1 MNRIFYWIKR
11 LSSLRNYTLGNF
23 TVFVLVLFCIQYIPL
38 ESRAGVSMLKIGVS
52 FLCLFFLL
60 MRPPFMSKALMLL
73 TAYFVVVFA
82 LVSLHPQTFRLSTM
96 LYLLS
101 FIIVYLYVY
110 DSVVCRGIIDQ
121 NTFMKFIVGL
131 IYAYT
136 VVLMMQQA
144 LIIVGI
150 RSFPLLNLTQFLDR
164 GIGANSLSGEPSSAA
179 RLMAVLFLAL
189 IRMEELKQN
198 KRITIQHLWEKYRWP
213 TLGFLWT
220 MVTMGS
226 GTAMIALLLTSLY
239 FINIKQIIVTMGV
252 ILVLSLAV
260 RYIEFKPLQR
270 ASATIAAVMTG
281 DDQEVSKADGSAA
294 SRIIP
299 MLNFF
304 KLDFLDKDTWLGRGI
319 DFSDNNG
326 RNFTERY
333 KKSVLGNI
341 NEYGLISY
349 CVILVFIY
357 TCAIYRFFSL
367 ETLFFLVLFS
377 GTLGNIAYAWG
388 AMMVFTLVRHY
399 QQSDPK

>member
-1 MNRIFYWIKR
+1 MIDRFR
-11 LSSLRNYTLGNF
+11 CLF
-23 TVFVLVLFCIQYIPL
+23 TWQSFTIALITLFCIRYIPI
-38 ESRAGVSMLKIGVS
+38 ETRAGVSMLKIGIS
-52 FLCLFFLL
+52 FVCLFFLL
-60 MRPPFMSKALMLL
+60 LRPPFMSKALMLL

-82 LVSLHPQTFRLSTM
+82 LVSLHPQTFRWSTM

-101 FIIVYLYVY
+101 FIIVYIYMY

-121 NTFMKFIVGL
+121 NTFIKYIVRM

-270 ASATIAAVMTG
+270 ASVTIAAVMTG

-319 DFSDNNG
+319 DFSDNHGSNY
-326 RNFTERY
+326 TERY

-377 GTLGNIAYAWG
+377 GTLGNIPYAWG
-388 AMMVFTLVRHY
+388 AMMVFTMVRHY
-399 QQSDPK
+399 LKSDPK